1 MHSNVRAGR
10 PGFACFAIMAPP
22 DGSAQARICSTGKG
36 ITHSFSLKVK
46 QFMQKL
52 FVILLLA
59 NFAAFPAA
67 AEDIGS
73 VNTEWKLTGSHKLV
87 VEAIDDPKVAGVA
100 CYVAKPERGGV
111 AGAFGVAEEV
121 SDVSIACRQVGP
133 IRFKEPVP
141 LQEDAF
147 NERRSLIFK
156 TLHVVRMVDVS
167 RNTLVY
173 LTYSDRIISGSAK
186 NSVTAVTVDRSMPIP
201 VKR

>member
-1 MHSNVRAGR
+1 MQKQFIFLVLASFLV
-10 PGFACFAIMAPP
+10 PFAC
-22 DGSAQARICSTGKG
+22 
-36 ITHSFSLKVK
+36 
-46 QFMQKL
+46 
-52 FVILLLA
+52 
-59 NFAAFPAA
+59 

-87 VEAIDDPKVAGVA
+87 VEVIDDPKVDGVA

-133 IRFKEPVP
+133 IHFKESVP
-141 LQEDAF
+141 LKEDAF
-147 NERRSLIFK
+147 SERRSLIFK
-156 TLHVVRMVDVS
+156 TLHVVRMVDVA

-173 LTYSDRIISGSAK
+173 LTYSDRVISGSAK
-186 NSVTAVTVDRSMPIP
+186 NSVTAVTVDRAMPIP

>member
-1 MHSNVRAGR
+1 M
-10 PGFACFAIMAPP
+10 
-22 DGSAQARICSTGKG
+22 
-36 ITHSFSLKVK
+36 
-46 QFMQKL
+46 
-52 FVILLLA
+52 
-59 NFAAFPAA
+59 
-67 AEDIGS
+67 
-73 VNTEWKLTGSHKLV
+73 
-87 VEAIDDPKVAGVA
+87 A

-167 RNTLVY
+167 RNTLVH

-186 NSVTAVTVDRSMPIP
+186 NSVCGDRGPFDADSRQALAARDRGILRPARAATCRCSGP
-201 VKR
+201 GGD